1 MDACDDA
8 GWSFPPLSSAS
19 EGWWWWEEEEEWRG
33 GFGGIYSDA
42 QGRTRGE
49 AAAHTTRRWKLL
61 RDFFCPLLWFSLSF
75 FFSGL
80 WVSNFWGFGEVLIR
94 FLLNMVQTVL
104 YHFFEEK
111 K

>member
-61 RDFFCPLLWFSLSF
+61 RDFFLFSLWVF
-75 FFSGL
+75 FFLPMGL
-80 WVSNFWGFGEVLIR
+80 EFLGVWEVD
-94 FLLNMVQTVL
+94 FS
-104 YHFFEEK
+104 
-111 K
+111 